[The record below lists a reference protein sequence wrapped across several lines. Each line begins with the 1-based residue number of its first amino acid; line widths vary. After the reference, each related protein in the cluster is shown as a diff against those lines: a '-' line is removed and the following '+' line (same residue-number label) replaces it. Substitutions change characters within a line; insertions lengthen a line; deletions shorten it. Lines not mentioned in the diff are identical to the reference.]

1 MKKINFKNL
10 KKKKILIPLGVL
22 FLLFIIL
29 TVLVCTNTIEPLDN
43 AASSF
48 IISIRSPELTNTMNI
63 ITNISG
69 SYALIVFTTL
79 FIILIKKKKYP
90 LAITINLIAVFITS
104 QLAKAIVERDRPLDM
119 LVSAPGYSYPSGH
132 SMVGL
137 AYFSFLSYLVIK
149 YIPNKIVKIIRPIVF
164 TITILLV
171 GFSRIYLGVHYL
183 SDVLA
188 GFLLGA
194 IYLIIFINIYPSF
207 ICFTYF
213 LPCFF

>member
-1 MKKINFKNL
+1 MKKTNFKNL
-10 KKKKILIPLGVL
+10 KNKKILVPLGVL

-43 AASSF
+43 ATSSF

-149 YIPNKIVKIIRPIVF
+149 YIPNKIVKIILPIVF

-194 IYLIIFINIYPSF
+194 IYLIIFINIYP
-207 ICFTYF
+207 
-213 LPCFF
+213 LEEQK

>member
-22 FLLFIIL
+22 SLLFIIL

-137 AYFSFLSYLVIK
+137 VYFSFLSYLVIK
-149 YIPNKIVKIIRPIVF
+149 YIPNKIVKIILPIVF

-194 IYLIIFINIYPSF
+194 IYLIIFINIYP
-207 ICFTYF
+207 
-213 LPCFF
+213 LEEQK

>member
-10 KKKKILIPLGVL
+10 KNKKILVPLGVL
-22 FLLFIIL
+22 SLLFIIL

-43 AASSF
+43 ATSSF

-149 YIPNKIVKIIRPIVF
+149 YIPNKIVKIILPIVF

-194 IYLIIFINIYPSF
+194 IYLIIFINIYP
-207 ICFTYF
+207 
-213 LPCFF
+213 LEEQK

>member
-1 MKKINFKNL
+1 
-10 KKKKILIPLGVL
+10 
-22 FLLFIIL
+22 
-29 TVLVCTNTIEPLDN
+29 
-43 AASSF
+43 
-48 IISIRSPELTNTMNI
+48 MNI

-149 YIPNKIVKIIRPIVF
+149 YIPNKIVKIILPIVF

-194 IYLIIFINIYPSF
+194 IYLIIFINIYP
-207 ICFTYF
+207 
-213 LPCFF
+213 LEEQK

>member
-22 FLLFIIL
+22 SLLFIIL

-149 YIPNKIVKIIRPIVF
+149 YIPNKIVKIILPIVF

-194 IYLIIFINIYPSF
+194 IYLIIFINIYPLEEQKE
-207 ICFTYF
+207 CM
-213 LPCFF
+213 

>member
-22 FLLFIIL
+22 SLLFIIL
-29 TVLVCTNTIEPLDN
+29 TVLVCTNIIEPLDN
-43 AASSF
+43 ATSSF

-149 YIPNKIVKIIRPIVF
+149 YIPNKIVKIILPIVF

-194 IYLIIFINIYPSF
+194 IYLIIFINIYP
-207 ICFTYF
+207 
-213 LPCFF
+213 LEEQK

>member
-10 KKKKILIPLGVL
+10 KKKKILVPLGVL

-43 AASSF
+43 ATSSF

-149 YIPNKIVKIIRPIVF
+149 YIPNKIVKIILPIVF

-194 IYLIIFINIYPSF
+194 IYLIIFINIYP
-207 ICFTYF
+207 
-213 LPCFF
+213 LEEQK

>member
-10 KKKKILIPLGVL
+10 KNKKILIPLGVL
-22 FLLFIIL
+22 SLLFIIL

-149 YIPNKIVKIIRPIVF
+149 YIPNKIVKIILPIVF

-194 IYLIIFINIYPSF
+194 IYLIIFINIYPLEEQKE
-207 ICFTYF
+207 CM
-213 LPCFF
+213 

>member
-10 KKKKILIPLGVL
+10 KKKKVLIPLGVL
-22 FLLFIIL
+22 SLLFIIL
-29 TVLVCTNTIEPLDN
+29 TILVCTNTIEPLDN
-43 AASSF
+43 AVSSF

-79 FIILIKKKKYP
+79 FIIMIKKKKYP

-149 YIPNKIVKIIRPIVF
+149 YIPNKIVKIILPIVF

-194 IYLIIFINIYPSF
+194 IYLIIFINIYP
-207 ICFTYF
+207 
-213 LPCFF
+213 LEEQK

>member
-10 KKKKILIPLGVL
+10 KKKKVLIPLGVL
-22 FLLFIIL
+22 SLLFIIL
-29 TVLVCTNTIEPLDN
+29 TILVCTNTIEPLDN
-43 AASSF
+43 ATSSF

-149 YIPNKIVKIIRPIVF
+149 YIPNKIVKIILPIVF

-194 IYLIIFINIYPSF
+194 IYLIIFINIYP
-207 ICFTYF
+207 
-213 LPCFF
+213 LEEQK

>member
-10 KKKKILIPLGVL
+10 KNKKILIPLGVL
-22 FLLFIIL
+22 SLLFVIL
-29 TVLVCTNTIEPLDN
+29 TILVCTNTIEPLDN
-43 AASSF
+43 ATSSF

-149 YIPNKIVKIIRPIVF
+149 YIPNKIVKIILPIIF

-194 IYLIIFINIYPSF
+194 IYLIIFINIYP
-207 ICFTYF
+207 
-213 LPCFF
+213 LEEQK

>member
-10 KKKKILIPLGVL
+10 KNKKILIPLGVL
-22 FLLFIIL
+22 SLLFIIL

-43 AASSF
+43 ATSSF

-104 QLAKAIVERDRPLDM
+104 QLAKAIVERNRPLDM

-149 YIPNKIVKIIRPIVF
+149 YIPNKIVKIILPIVF

-194 IYLIIFINIYPSF
+194 IYLIIFINIYP
-207 ICFTYF
+207 
-213 LPCFF
+213 LEEQK

>member
-1 MKKINFKNL
+1 MKKINLKNL

-22 FLLFIIL
+22 SLLFIIL

-43 AASSF
+43 ATSSF

-149 YIPNKIVKIIRPIVF
+149 YIPNKIVKIILPIVF

-194 IYLIIFINIYPSF
+194 IYLIIFINIYP
-207 ICFTYF
+207 
-213 LPCFF
+213 LEEQK